1 MTTPAIFPAAMIA
14 MVALAATH
22 QHRDRAAALWIGMA
36 IGFSAWALL
45 PATAIFSTVTNRRN
59 VRETLPLAALMMS
72 VANLALA
79 GLGFPHGLSALG
91 AIPAVMLGL
100 IGAACLIA
108 PKVRWS
114 RSIVPARRLA
124 LLSE

>member
-1 MTTPAIFPAAMIA
+1 MTTPALFPAAMIA

-22 QHRDRAAALWIGMA
+22 QHRDRAATLWIGIA

-45 PATAIFSTVTNRRN
+45 PAAAIFSTVTNRRN
-59 VRETLPLAALMMS
+59 AEKTLPLAALMMS
-72 VANLALA
+72 VTNLALA

-91 AIPAVMLGL
+91 TIPPVMLGL

-108 PKVRWS
+108 QKVRWS
-114 RSIVPARRLA
+114 RSIISIRRLA
-124 LLSE
+124 PLSE

>member
-1 MTTPAIFPAAMIA
+1 MIA

-45 PATAIFSTVTNRRN
+45 PAAAVFSAATNRRN
-59 VRETLPLAALMMS
+59 VEKTLPMAALMMS
-72 VANLALA
+72 VTNLALA
-79 GLGFPHGLSALG
+79 SLGFPHGLSALG

-108 PKVRWS
+108 QKVRWS
-114 RSIVPARRLA
+114 RAIVPVRRLA